1 MGVSRSGYP
10 DHREHFLDYKKFDD
24 LSLMRSIARGATD
37 ALGELYDR
45 YGRLVFSVALNAVG
59 DHATAEEIA
68 QDVFTRAWEKS
79 GTYDEN
85 ISKVSTWLISITRNR
100 SIDELRRGMVRADLH
115 AMKWEDAISYS
126 SGAADGPEE
135 VTELVLE
142 QLAVRKAVAVLPED
156 QRMTIALAYF
166 KGYTHSE
173 IAKILDEPLG
183 TVKTRIRLAMQKIR
197 QILAEQ
203 VADAR

>member
-1 MGVSRSGYP
+1 
-10 DHREHFLDYKKFDD
+10 
-24 LSLMRSIARGATD
+24 
-37 ALGELYDR
+37 
-45 YGRLVFSVALNAVG
+45 
-59 DHATAEEIA
+59 
-68 QDVFTRAWEKS
+68 
-79 GTYDEN
+79 
-85 ISKVSTWLISITRNR
+85 
-100 SIDELRRGMVRADLH
+100 
-115 AMKWEDAISYS
+115 MKWEDAISYS

-156 QRMTIALAYF
+156 QRVTLALAYF
-166 KGYTHSE
+166 KGYTHNE